1 MSETPDSYG
10 GDGDDSDDGLEYSAH
25 ELKRMDE
32 ETARNTLTVTQF
44 ERWESIQELYD
55 DADETQ
61 DEWDAQAETVAEVTV
76 SADMESL
83 GVEVDVFGN
92 DLLVHAD
99 TEDPEFQ
106 RHAQTLDDEFGDVDG
121 SNVESVAPE
130 RLDRLADHLVEM
142 LDLVIVRWDDTEW
155 NELTDGQRHG
165 VLSDAREQWG
175 IEGLL
180 LAWADIAASIYEDR
194 DERMGRIEKFREPE
208 RRGDR

>member
-1 MSETPDSYG
+1 MTGNDTDGSADS
-10 GDGDDSDDGLEYSAH
+10 GLEYTAG
-25 ELKRMDE
+25 ELRRMDE

-44 ERWESIQELYD
+44 ERWESIQELHD
-55 DADETQ
+55 EAAETEAEFGEQAD
-61 DEWDAQAETVAEVTV
+61 TVAEVTV

-106 RHAQTLDDEFGDVDG
+106 RHAETLDEEFGDVDG
-121 SNVESVAPE
+121 SNVDGVADE

-142 LDLVIVRWDDTEW
+142 LDLVIVRWDGTEW
-155 NELTDGQRHG
+155 DDLTDAQRHS
-165 VLSDAREQWG
+165 VLGDAREQWG

-194 DERMGRIEKFREPE
+194 DERMERIEKFRDPE
-208 RRGDR
+208 RRGNR